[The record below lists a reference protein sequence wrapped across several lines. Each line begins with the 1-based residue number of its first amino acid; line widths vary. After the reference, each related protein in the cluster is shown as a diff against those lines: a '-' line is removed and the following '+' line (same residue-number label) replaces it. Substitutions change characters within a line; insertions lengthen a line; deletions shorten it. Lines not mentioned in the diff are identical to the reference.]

1 VSSLDLV
8 WAKSRARPGD
18 KGGELLTEHLLAAR
32 DAARMAHRRI
42 GAIPQMPARF
52 WDLVVLACLFHDAG
66 KIPDGFQHMVGN
78 PEPARPWGQRHEVYS
93 LGFAASALTNIP
105 AGELDWVMLGIAVH
119 HRPLEGDRSL
129 KQLLGTVYRTPDDLA
144 AALGHVDPDA
154 ARELHAWL
162 LSTSGAPAA
171 APPSL
176 DELAL
181 AAHRQ
186 LSNLIDKWAGDLD
199 ADPLLNLTGV
209 LVQGAVTLAD
219 HAASAHSGFLMCQPL
234 GAAYPKALA
243 GRLKSQGKHLFP
255 HQERALAVDGHLL
268 LRAPTGTGKT
278 ETALLWASRQA
289 DQLRHL
295 TGGIPRVFY
304 ALPYLAS
311 INAMSGRLRRELNSA
326 GRDDDLVG
334 VAHSRAASYYLK
346 LATDSDNCDRPGG
359 PDQDSMLIRAARLAV
374 ARNRAT
380 RLFREPVRVG
390 TPYQLLR
397 GALAGAAHSGILIDS
412 ANSVFIL
419 DELHAYEPK
428 RLGMILAMTRLWT
441 RLGSRIAVMS
451 ATLPHILAE
460 LLATALGEPPALV
473 EPPADWTWP
482 VRHRLHLRP
491 GHLTAPASVAEIRQ
505 RLRAG
510 ASVLVVANNV
520 ADALH
525 LYELLAPEVIAA
537 HDRDAALLLHSR
549 FKNGDRATIEDKIL
563 ARFEAGKPHR
573 SGLLVATQTVEVS
586 LNVDF
591 DALHTSAAPLEPLI
605 QRFGRVN
612 RLGSRTAPGP
622 VIIHQPSY
630 GPRRGDPSQ
639 YADGVYDTEPTRLA
653 WQILT
658 RHDGSALDEKLFG
671 QWLDEV
677 YASAWGQEWQ
687 ADVEREYRNWDNNW
701 LQFQQP
707 FDNRDNLAGEFDKLF
722 DGAEA
727 ILEQDADAYRDL
739 MNMGTM
745 AQGRLLAADL
755 LLPIPAYGKPLG
767 RWDKELGVTVING
780 DYNAQTGLRKIR
792 GRLAPRYRPG
802 EVL

>member
-1 VSSLDLV
+1 MSVLDRV

-18 KGGELLTEHLLAAR
+18 KRGELLTEHLLAAR
-32 DAARMAHRRI
+32 DAARMMHQRT
-42 GAIPQMPARF
+42 GAIPGMPERF
-52 WDLVVLACLFHDAG
+52 WDWVDLACLFHDAG
-66 KIPDGFQHMVGN
+66 KIPDGFQNMVGN
-78 PEPARPWGQRHEVYS
+78 PEPAKPWGQRHEVYS
-93 LGFAASALTNIP
+93 LGFAASVLTNLT
-105 AGELDWVMLGIAVH
+105 ADGLDWVMLGIAAH

-129 KQLLGTVYRTPDDLA
+129 KQLLGTIYRAPEDLA
-144 AALGHVDPDA
+144 VALGHVDPDV
-154 ARELHAWL
+154 ARELHGWL
-162 LSTSGAPAA
+162 LSASAAPAA

-176 DELAL
+176 DELAS

-186 LSNLIDKWAGDLD
+186 LSNLIEKWTGDLD
-199 ADPLLNLTGV
+199 AHPLLNLTGV
-209 LVQGAVTLAD
+209 LLQGAVTLAD
-219 HAASAHSGFLMCQPL
+219 HAASAHSGFVMWQPL
-234 GAAYPKALA
+234 GGAYPKMLA
-243 GRLKSQGKHLFP
+243 ERLKSQGRRLFP
-255 HQERALAVDGHLL
+255 HQEQALAVDGHLL
-268 LRAPTGTGKT
+268 LRAPTGAGKT
-278 ETALLWASRQA
+278 EAALLWASRQA

-304 ALPYLAS
+304 TLPYLAS

-326 GRDDDLVG
+326 GGDDLVG

-346 LATDSDNCDRPGG
+346 LATDSDNRDRPGG
-359 PDQDSMLIRAARLAV
+359 VDQDDMRVRAARLAV

-380 RLFREPVRVG
+380 RMFREPVRVG

-441 RLGSRIAVMS
+441 RLGGRIAVMS
-451 ATLPHILAE
+451 ATLPRTLAE
-460 LLATALGEPPALV
+460 LLATALGQPPALV

-482 VRHRLHLRP
+482 VRHRLHLRD
-491 GHLTAPASVAEIRQ
+491 GHLTAPASVAEVRQ

-510 ASVLVVANNV
+510 QSILVVANNV

-525 LYELLAPEVIAA
+525 LYELLAPEVIVA
-537 HDRDAALLLHSR
+537 HSQDAALLLHSR
-549 FKNGDRATIEDKIL
+549 FKSGDRARIEDKIL
-563 ARFEAGKPHR
+563 ARFEAGKSRHP
-573 SGLLVATQTVEVS
+573 GLLVATQTVEVS

-612 RLGSRTAPGP
+612 RLSSRIAPAP

-630 GPRRGDPSQ
+630 GPRRADPGE
-639 YADGVYDTEPTRLA
+639 YADGVYDAEPTRLA
-653 WQILT
+653 WQILI
-658 RHDGSALDEKLFG
+658 RHDGGELDEKLFG
-671 QWLDEV
+671 RWLDEV
-677 YASAWGQEWQ
+677 YATAWGHEWQ
-687 ADVEREYRNWDNNW
+687 ADVEREYRNWDNDW

-707 FDNRDNLAGEFDKLF
+707 FDDRDNLADEFDKLF

-727 ILEQDADAYRDL
+727 ILEQDVRNYRNL
-739 MNMGTM
+739 LNKGTM

-755 LLPIPAYGKPLG
+755 LLPVPAYGKPLG
-767 RWDKELGVTVING
+767 RWDKELGVTVIDG
-780 DYNAQTGLRKIR
+780 DYDPQTGLRKIH
-792 GRLAPRYRPG
+792 GQQAPNYRAG